1 MSAPTTPD
9 LLQSFLDEAW
19 ETVAVFEQAA
29 EFLAI
34 ERHEPLV
41 VMAHRLKGSAGLY
54 GFPQTSNL
62 GALAERILE
71 AAPHYT
77 QSQQAKVVEFMGQV
91 TAVLITALENI
102 AIQGEEGR
110 VGLELGRL
118 GAAELIRELTALN
131 PDAFV
136 RETPEPTEEA
146 APPPQSGV
154 VAELQSFYRQNAE
167 FWEFFAPE
175 TLENLDHVG
184 NALVSLQSGDET
196 GEHLRALFRAMHTVK
211 GAAYSVGCK
220 PIGALAHQLE
230 DLMVAVREGHKPWSY
245 EIAQVMLE
253 GAQVL
258 GRMIAVAEGKDPQA
272 QSLDGQLFELQ
283 SRLALLLG
291 KEAPANPQA
300 QPAPAAP
307 TPAPAASV
315 QRARPSSTASVRVSL
330 ERLDALLNLAGETL
344 VARSRLELLAQRF
357 EEMDHL
363 LETARQRLLRT
374 TTDFENRY
382 LNPRL
387 SLAQEAQNPSQTPQA
402 QSTLGKTVQELFS
415 ELEFDRYDD
424 LNILARSIQEMTSD
438 LAEVRNSLSEQI
450 KAFRQETEQFEKLS
464 QSLREEVNRARL
476 IPIGRFYQRLTRQIQ
491 QIAGEKP
498 VQIQF
503 QGEQVEIDSVL
514 LDGLSEAL
522 IHLVNNAVIH
532 GLESPEERRAKGKE
546 AQGTLT
552 IRTLQQ
558 RNTLVLEISDDGRG
572 INLEAVKQKAVEKG
586 LRTQEQIEAMRP
598 EEAVQLIFISGL
610 STAEVVSDVAGRGVG
625 MDAVAATIR
634 RLRGD
639 LTVETRSG
647 LGTTVRLRVPQNL
660 VVSDILLL
668 QTSGQVIA
676 LPRESLL
683 TLLTAPAGQQTVT
696 YEGSPIPI
704 KPLSTLL
711 GLPPV
716 AQEEYALAVVEG
728 RGGALVALGVERFIG
743 LQQALVKP
751 LTAPLS
757 ELPHLMG
764 ATISASGEVI
774 LVLSPSGLLSL
785 DTAMSV
791 HTRIETAPTQRHP
804 VLLVDDSLS
813 VRKVVAQMLRKAG
826 HQVVTA
832 ADGQEALELLE
843 QQPFQAVVTD
853 LEMPRMSG
861 FELLEEVRRRP
872 NLAHLPIAVL
882 TTRASSKHRDLA
894 VELGANA
901 YLTKPA
907 DEVELDKFLQGV

>member
-1 MSAPTTPD
+1 MTAATTPD
-9 LLQSFLDEAW
+9 LLQSFLEEAW

-34 ERHEPLV
+34 KRHEPLV

-54 GFPQTSNL
+54 GFPQISNL

-71 AAPHYT
+71 AAPRYT
-77 QSQQAKVVEFMGQV
+77 EPQQARVIEFMGQL
-91 TAVLITALENI
+91 TAVLVNALENI
-102 AIQGEEGR
+102 AIHGQEGR

-118 GAAELIRELTALN
+118 GAAALIQELTALN
-131 PDAFV
+131 PEAFASNNL
-136 RETPEPTEEA
+136 EPTQETI
-146 APPPQSGV
+146 PPPDQTQVGV
-154 VAELQSFYRQNAE
+154 VEELQNFYRQNSE

-175 TLENLDHVG
+175 TLENLDHVAS
-184 NALVSLQSGDET
+184 ALAQLQLDSQNS
-196 GEHLRALFRAMHTVK
+196 EHLRALFRAMHTVK

-230 DLMVAVREGHKPWSY
+230 DLMVAVREGHKSWNDQ
-245 EIAQVMLE
+245 IAHLILE

-258 GRMIAVAEGKDPQA
+258 GKMIVVAEGKDPPAA
-272 QSLDGQLFELQ
+272 QTLGSQLFELQ
-283 SRLALLLG
+283 GRLAHLLG
-291 KEAPANPQA
+291 QEAPLSPQA
-300 QPAPAAP
+300 PAPAP
-307 TPAPAASV
+307 PRPSV
-315 QRARPSSTASVRVSL
+315 QPTRSSSTASVRVSL

-357 EEMDHL
+357 EEMEEL
-363 LETARQRLLRT
+363 LEVARQRLLRT
-374 TTDFENRY
+374 TSDFETRY

-387 SLAQEAQNPSQTPQA
+387 SLAQEAQNPPA
-402 QSTLGKTVQELFS
+402 QSTLGKTVQELFT

-438 LAEVRNSLSEQI
+438 LAEVRHTLSEQI
-450 KAFRQETEQFEKLS
+450 KAFRQETELFGKLS
-464 QSLREEVNRARL
+464 QDLRNEVGRARL
-476 IPIGRFYQRLTRQIQ
+476 IPIGRFYTRLTRQVQ
-491 QIAGEKP
+491 QIAGAKQ
-498 VQIQF
+498 VQLQF

-522 IHLVNNAVIH
+522 LHLVSNAVIH
-532 GLESPEERRAKGKE
+532 GIESPAERLAAGKTP
-546 AQGTLT
+546 QGTLT
-552 IRTLQQ
+552 IRTQQQ
-558 RNTLVLEISDDGRG
+558 RSTLVLEISDDGRG

-586 LRTQEQIEAMRP
+586 LRTQAQVEAMRP
-598 EEAVQLIFISGL
+598 EEAMELIFLPGL
-610 STAEVVSDVAGRGVG
+610 STALVVSDVAGRGVG
-625 MDAVAATIR
+625 LDVVAATVR

-639 LTVETRSG
+639 LSVETRSG
-647 LGTTVRLRVPQNL
+647 LGTTFRLRVPQNL

-668 QTSGQVIA
+668 QTGGQVIG
-676 LPRESLL
+676 LPRESLV
-683 TLLTAPAGQQTVT
+683 TLLTAPAGRQEVA
-696 YEGSPIPI
+696 YEGSSVPV
-704 KPLSTLL
+704 KLLSALL
-711 GLPPV
+711 GLPPIE
-716 AQEEYALAVVEG
+716 QEEYALAVVEG
-728 RGGALVALGVERFIG
+728 RGGALVALAVERFIG

-757 ELPHLMG
+757 ELPHLIG
-764 ATISASGEVI
+764 ASVSATGEVI

-785 DTAMSV
+785 NTSMPIQA
-791 HTRIETAPTQRHP
+791 RIENPSTQRLP

-832 ADGQEALELLE
+832 ADGQEALELL
-843 QQPFQAVVTD
+843 QQQSFQAVVTD

-872 NLAHLPIAVL
+872 HLAHLPIAVL
-882 TTRASSKHRDLA
+882 TTRASAKHRDLA
-894 VELGANA
+894 TQLGANA

-907 DEVELDKFLQGV
+907 DEVELDRFLRGI